1 MEGESGAQE
10 EADVDCHEQGDG
22 QVEVEAVRADL
33 DEAMTEISTVQKQLD
48 NEYL

>member
-22 QVEVEAVRADL
+22 QMEVEAVRAGL
-33 DEAMTEISTVQKQLD
+33 DEAMTKISTA
-48 NEYL
+48 ETTG